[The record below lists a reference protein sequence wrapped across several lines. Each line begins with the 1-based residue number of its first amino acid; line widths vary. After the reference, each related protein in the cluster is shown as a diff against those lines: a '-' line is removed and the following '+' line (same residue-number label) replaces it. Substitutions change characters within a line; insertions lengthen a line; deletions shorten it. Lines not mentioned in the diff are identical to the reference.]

1 MIVFLFNKE
10 NKILKI
16 KIIYN
21 MSEKDE
27 RLKDIKTENAIW
39 VVYIGIIIL
48 SWYANSK
55 EKHFVL
61 YNDEKSKKEYQNLMI
76 LIFSVLV
83 IAYYYFAKDSLKD
96 YQKLTPFD
104 SKKKKNLTTASLI
117 ASIFIL
123 VSGLIL
129 LGIAITDEDID
140 IEIAFN

>member
-1 MIVFLFNKE
+1 
-10 NKILKI
+10 
-16 KIIYN
+16 
-21 MSEKDE
+21 MSEKEE
-27 RLKDIKTENAIW
+27 RLKDIKTENLIW
-39 VVYIGIIIL
+39 VIYIGIIIL

>member
-1 MIVFLFNKE
+1 
-10 NKILKI
+10 
-16 KIIYN
+16 
-21 MSEKDE
+21 MSEKEE
-27 RLKDIKTENAIW
+27 RLKDIKTENLIW
-39 VVYIGIIIL
+39 IVYIGIIIL

-123 VSGLIL
+123 VSCLIL

>member
-1 MIVFLFNKE
+1 
-10 NKILKI
+10 
-16 KIIYN
+16 
-21 MSEKDE
+21 MSEKEE
-27 RLKDIKTENAIW
+27 RLKDIKTENLIW
-39 VVYIGIIIL
+39 IVYIGIIIL

-61 YNDEKSKKEYQNLMI
+61 YNDDKSKKEYQNLMI

-96 YQKLTPFD
+96 YQKLTPLN
-104 SKKKKNLTTASLI
+104 SKKKRNLTTASLI

-129 LGIAITDEDID
+129 LGIAITDDDID

>member
-1 MIVFLFNKE
+1 MNE
-10 NKILKI
+10 KI
-16 KIIYN
+16 
-21 MSEKDE
+21 E
-27 RLKDIKTENAIW
+27 RLKDIKTENQIW
-39 VVYIGIIIL
+39 VIYIGIILL

-55 EKHFVL
+55 EKKYIL
-61 YNDEKSKKEYQNLMI
+61 YKDEKSKKEYQNLMI
-76 LIFSVLV
+76 LIFSILV

-96 YQKLTPFD
+96 YKKLTPFD

>member
-1 MIVFLFNKE
+1 MNEKE
-10 NKILKI
+10 
-16 KIIYN
+16 
-21 MSEKDE
+21 E
-27 RLKDIKTENAIW
+27 RLKDIKTENLIW
-39 VVYIGIIIL
+39 IVYIGIIIL

-76 LIFSVLV
+76 LIFSALV

>member
-1 MIVFLFNKE
+1 
-10 NKILKI
+10 
-16 KIIYN
+16 
-21 MSEKDE
+21 MSEKEE
-27 RLKDIKTENAIW
+27 RLKDIKTENLIW
-39 VVYIGIIIL
+39 IVYIGIIIL
-48 SWYANSK
+48 SWYANST

>member
-1 MIVFLFNKE
+1 
-10 NKILKI
+10 
-16 KIIYN
+16 
-21 MSEKDE
+21 MSEKEE
-27 RLKDIKTENAIW
+27 RLKDIKTENLIW

-61 YNDEKSKKEYQNLMI
+61 YNDDKSKKEYQNLMI

-104 SKKKKNLTTASLI
+104 SKKKRNLTTASLI

-129 LGIAITDEDID
+129 LAIAITDEDID

>member
-1 MIVFLFNKE
+1 
-10 NKILKI
+10 
-16 KIIYN
+16 
-21 MSEKDE
+21 MSEKEE

-55 EKHFVL
+55 EKQFVL
-61 YNDEKSKKEYQNLMI
+61 YKDDKSRKEYQNLMI

>member
-1 MIVFLFNKE
+1 
-10 NKILKI
+10 
-16 KIIYN
+16 
-21 MSEKDE
+21 MSEKEE

>member
-1 MIVFLFNKE
+1 
-10 NKILKI
+10 
-16 KIIYN
+16 
-21 MSEKDE
+21 MSEKEE
-27 RLKDIKTENAIW
+27 RLKDIKTENLIW

-48 SWYANSK
+48 SWYANNK

-61 YNDEKSKKEYQNLMI
+61 YNDDKSKKEYQNLMI
-76 LIFSVLV
+76 LIFSILV

>member
-1 MIVFLFNKE
+1 
-10 NKILKI
+10 
-16 KIIYN
+16 

>member
-1 MIVFLFNKE
+1 MLPIFLL
-10 NKILKI
+10 NKIIII

-21 MSEKDE
+21 MNEKEE
-27 RLKDIKTENAIW
+27 RLKDIKTENLIW

-61 YNDEKSKKEYQNLMI
+61 YKDNKSKKEYQNLMI
-76 LIFSVLV
+76 LIFSILV
-83 IAYYYFAKDSLKD
+83 IAYYYFARDSLKD
-96 YQKLTPFD
+96 YQKLTPLD
-104 SKKKKNLTTASLI
+104 SKKKRNLTTASLI